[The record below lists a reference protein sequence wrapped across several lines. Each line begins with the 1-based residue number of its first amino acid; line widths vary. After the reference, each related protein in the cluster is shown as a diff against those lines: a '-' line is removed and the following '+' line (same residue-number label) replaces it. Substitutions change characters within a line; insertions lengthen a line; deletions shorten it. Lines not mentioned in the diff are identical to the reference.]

1 MIVVKQTVKHF
12 DEQVNTRKK
21 IQTAPAENI
30 SNPDNNTVQ
39 QNNEEWNKGTTL
51 TLGDSIISGPIE
63 KKDI

>member
-30 SNPDNNTVQ
+30 SNADNKTVQ

-51 TLGDSIISGPIE
+51 GGTQ
-63 KKDI
+63 